1 MTNWINPHWPAP
13 ENIGAAI
20 TTRQGGYSLKPF
32 DSNNL
37 ALHVGDVDATVQ
49 ANRQSLAEALRLSQ
63 TPLWLDQVH
72 GTEVVYGPQAAP
84 ATQADA
90 SFSDQPGLACAI
102 MTADCLP
109 VLFCNQQGT
118 QVAAAHAGWR
128 GLCNGILRKTLA
140 RFTRPDQVM
149 VYLGPAIGPEAFEVG
164 AEVLQAFIQ
173 GAPEGA
179 QRARHIEAIQTA
191 FVPSQQGK
199 YLADLY
205 ALARAELTACGVSA
219 ICGGGYCTF
228 KDSTRFYSYRRE
240 AKTGRMASLVWLK
253 NNQ

>member
-1 MTNWINPHWPAP
+1 MTSWISPDWPAP

-20 TTRQGGYSLKPF
+20 TTRQGGCSPMPF

-37 ALHVGDVDATVQ
+37 ALHVSDDATNVH
-49 ANRQSLAEALRLSQ
+49 ANRKSLAEQLGLSQ
-63 TPLWLDQVH
+63 PPLWLDQVH
-72 GTEVVYGPQAAP
+72 GTEVVYAP
-84 ATQADA
+84 EAGAPKADA
-90 SFSDQPGLACAI
+90 SFTDQPAVACAI

-128 GLCNGILRKTLA
+128 GLCNGILRKTVA
-140 RFTRPDQVM
+140 KFTQPDQVM
-149 VYLGPAIGPEAFEVG
+149 AYLGPAIGPEVFEVG
-164 AEVLQAFIQ
+164 PEVLQAFI
-173 GAPEGA
+173 EGA
-179 QRARHIEAIQTA
+179 QGAQQLVAIETA
-191 FVPSQQGK
+191 FTPSRQDK

-219 ICGGGYCTF
+219 IYGGGYCTF
-228 KDSTRFYSYRRE
+228 SDSTRFYSYRRE

-253 NNQ
+253 NHP